1 MHRKEGKNVLAVCDK
16 EACNQTF
23 EDGNLQIFVD
33 PAFYGV
39 KEVEEKELVSL
50 FEEANIINLAGRLC
64 VDLAIRLGYVDPENV
79 LEIDTCAHA
88 QVLRI

>member
-39 KEVEEKELVSL
+39 KEVEEKEL
-50 FEEANIINLAGRLC
+50 
-64 VDLAIRLGYVDPENV
+64 DMWIRKMFWRSTPVPMPR
-79 LEIDTCAHA
+79 C
-88 QVLRI
+88 